1 MHTPPWSRLGQRLYN
16 LILSVPVNVK
26 IAGIMLLPVLILGFS
41 LNYWVTSGLSD
52 WLSYLLTDVRVDAAM
67 AAGRRSVTL
76 VTILVAAASI
86 LLATLLTFLLTR
98 PLHELRKM
106 ALQVA
111 DGDLAA
117 RAPVYSNDE
126 IGDVAA
132 AINTMTDHLV
142 HAQTELTH
150 SNRRLSAIN
159 RVIQAADREK
169 EIHDVL
175 YNILGTVLDVLN
187 LEMGWVYLR
196 DPDRNL
202 YHLASWRNVPPA
214 LGEHLLHAP
223 ARDLCRCQRMLLAGE
238 LTTNVNLCTCARLA
252 LYFPPTK
259 QAVHLTLPIAAG
271 EQRLGVVNLLCT
283 DDEQAL
289 SADDLDLLSAISVQ
303 ISEVVTNTWLR
314 LKLAEKEQARQY
326 LLASLVEAQEEERR
340 RLARELHD
348 GAGQMLTTLL
358 VRLKMLE
365 QQATSAALAQGL
377 ASTLDL
383 VAETI
388 EQVRDLSYRLRPAAL
403 EAFGL
408 AAALQTLV
416 ADTLEE
422 AGIATRCQIDLGD
435 LLLPQGV
442 EVALYRIAQ
451 EATTNVI
458 RHAQAQTVDLALTK
472 VPGGL
477 HLQISDDGRGFHPHQ
492 PAAQQGK
499 RHLGLI
505 SMSERAAMVD
515 GTLQVVSA
523 PGQGTTIQV
532 YMPIQLA
539 SPTEESV
546 IFS

>member
-1 MHTPPWSRLGQRLYN
+1 MHAVPWSRLGQKIYY

-41 LNYWVTSGLSD
+41 LNYWVASGLAD
-52 WLSYLLTDVRVDAAM
+52 WLSYLLTDVRVEAAM

-76 VTILVAAASI
+76 VTILAAAGSI
-86 LLATLLTFLLTR
+86 LLATLLTHLLTR

-106 ALQVA
+106 AIQVA

-159 RVIQAADREK
+159 RVIQAADQEK

-175 YNILGTVLDVLN
+175 YNILGTLLDVLN

-202 YHLASWRNVPPA
+202 YHLASWRNVPPELEA
-214 LGEHLLHAP
+214 QLLHAP
-223 ARDLCRCQRMLLAGE
+223 TRDLCRCQHMLLAGE
-238 LTTNVNLCTCARLA
+238 LATNVNLCTCARLA

-283 DDEQAL
+283 DKQTL
-289 SADDLDLLSAISVQ
+289 SADELDLLSAISTQ
-303 ISEVVTNTWLR
+303 ISEVVTNTWLG
-314 LKLAEKEQARQY
+314 LKLAEKEEARQY

-408 AAALQTLV
+408 AVALQTLL

-422 AGIATRCQIDLGD
+422 AGIATRCRIDLGD

-472 VPGGL
+472 APGGL
-477 HLQISDDGRGFHPHQ
+477 HLQIRDDGRGFHQHQ
-492 PAAQQGK
+492 PVAQQGK

-505 SMSERAAMVD
+505 SMSERAEMVD

-523 PGQGTTIQV
+523 PGQGTTIHV
-532 YMPIQLA
+532 YMPIQRLVDRNA
-539 SPTEESV
+539 A
-546 IFS
+546 